1 MHFITMKKKNEYTL
15 LVCQVFTC
23 ACTFPGKMVIKI
35 KLKMLDKVNK
45 IRLVNKSRV
54 VGRLASAKKKISGYS
69 RWPYGLS
76 LDSCQV

>member
-1 MHFITMKKKNEYTL
+1 MILNVHAFYYNEKKTEYTL

-45 IRLVNKSRV
+45 I
-54 VGRLASAKKKISGYS
+54 
-69 RWPYGLS
+69 
-76 LDSCQV
+76 